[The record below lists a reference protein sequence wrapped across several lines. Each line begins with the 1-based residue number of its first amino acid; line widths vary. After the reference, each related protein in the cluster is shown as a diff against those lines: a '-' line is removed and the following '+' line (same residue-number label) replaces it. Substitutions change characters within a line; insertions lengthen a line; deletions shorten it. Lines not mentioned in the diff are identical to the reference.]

1 LRDYLAL
8 RRSVGFKLETAG
20 QLLPKFV
27 DYLHHRRASRITC
40 ELALAWAMLPRDKRR
55 WWAVRLSLVRGFAR
69 FLHARDPRTEVP
81 PLDLLPQGRWRATPY
96 LYSQTEISA
105 LVRAARALGPPLLAA
120 TCSAVIGLLAAT
132 GMRRGEVIALDRQD
146 IDWQQGILLVRNSK
160 FGKSRELP
168 LHPTTLDALRSY
180 ARVRDRLFPRGHEE
194 LLRFPRGHAPPRPS
208 RPQDLP
214 PAVSRRRHSPA
225 LTSRQPRTHPW
236 LRPKVRRGTNKGCFD
251 NSRAWGSTRPRV
263 AGDGAAALRSAAAGR
278 AALARDA
285 AAPRRPPSL
294 RCFRARDRDAG
305 RDLRSGLSRR
315 GLNSLRA
322 CGRRG

>member
-1 LRDYLAL
+1 MTPLRKALRDYLAL

-180 ARVRDRLFPRGHEE
+180 ARVRDRLLPRLATKSFFVSLAGTR
-194 LLRFPRGHAPPRPS
+194 LLDHLVHRIFRRLCRAVGILPR
-208 RPQDLP
+208 
-214 PAVSRRRHSPA
+214 SPHGNLA
-225 LTSRQPRTHPW
+225 LT
-236 LRPKVRRGTNKGCFD
+236 LG
-251 NSRAWGSTRPRV
+251 
-263 AGDGAAALRSAAAGR
+263 
-278 AALARDA
+278 
-285 AAPRRPPSL
+285 
-294 RCFRARDRDAG
+294 
-305 RDLRSGLSRR
+305 
-315 GLNSLRA
+315 
-322 CGRRG
+322 CGRRSAVGPIRAASTTRGPGDPHGRE